1 MQKLVLRWLVA
12 AAAIWLVAWFLPG
25 IEVGAGARGA
35 GTALVGGGILALLN
49 LLVKPVLVFLSCPL
63 VLISLGLFLLVINA
77 AILLLA
83 SRMAQSFG
91 YPFRVDGW
99 GSAILGSILI
109 SIVTWILSRAL
120 TDDDKRQKQEKR

>member
-1 MQKLVLRWLVA
+1 MRKLVLRWLVSA
-12 AAAIWLVAWFLPG
+12 TAIWLVAWFVPG

-35 GTALVGGGILALLN
+35 VTALVGGGILGLLN
-49 LLVKPVLVFLSCPL
+49 LLVKPVLVLLSCPL
-63 VLISLGLFLLVINA
+63 VLVSLGLFLFVINA

-83 SRMAQSFG
+83 SRMAQTFG
-91 YPFRVDGW
+91 YPFHVDDW

-120 TDDDKRQKQEKR
+120 ADDNKREKKEKR